1 MMSLTPYIL
10 LLIETFLHDLLSE
23 NTFKSIDID

>member
-1 MMSLTPYIL
+1 MMSLTLYIL

-23 NTFKSIDID
+23 NAFKSIDID